1 MHFLRELWNSNQITE
16 NICSTKK
23 FVKLNGIHIDSNQWT
38 SNILIQGFI
47 KSAKLW
53 LIEVAY
59 EFLRW
64 LLNMINTKLFNQIIF
79 FQFSGSVLDNGN
91 SYTSGRHASLL
102 SAPSSSRSM
111 QESTQLREGLL
122 TGTLTGQKVN
132 YLDSGYSE
140 EDPTEQQVTSC
151 LMKTSSG
158 SIYIPPH
165 NMPKNPTMDSRQE
178 YRFGHSTSSPS
189 HSPTKESLKNSE
201 R

>member
-1 MHFLRELWNSNQITE
+1 
-16 NICSTKK
+16 
-23 FVKLNGIHIDSNQWT
+23 
-38 SNILIQGFI
+38 
-47 KSAKLW
+47 
-53 LIEVAY
+53 
-59 EFLRW
+59 
-64 LLNMINTKLFNQIIF
+64 MIIRYDQYKTNKTIF

-178 YRFGHSTSSPS
+178 YRFGHSSSSPS

-201 R
+201 RYVYLNYFCKMRK

>member
-1 MHFLRELWNSNQITE
+1 MNITLPNWEFFHICKTSIHRSFLWISQMI
-16 NICSTKK
+16 
-23 FVKLNGIHIDSNQWT
+23 
-38 SNILIQGFI
+38 I
-47 KSAKLW
+47 KYDQYK
-53 LIEVAY
+53 
-59 EFLRW
+59 
-64 LLNMINTKLFNQIIF
+64 TNQIIF

-178 YRFGHSTSSPS
+178 YRFGHSSSSPS

-201 R
+201 RYVYILCNSLYRLIIKRSS

>member
-1 MHFLRELWNSNQITE
+1 M
-16 NICSTKK
+16 
-23 FVKLNGIHIDSNQWT
+23 
-38 SNILIQGFI
+38 
-47 KSAKLW
+47 
-53 LIEVAY
+53 
-59 EFLRW
+59 
-64 LLNMINTKLFNQIIF
+64 
-79 FQFSGSVLDNGN
+79 LDNGN

-201 R
+201 RYVYFCKLGLRKLEIRKIASKNKSSQGLFLLPLNTPMKRQDVAFM

>member
-1 MHFLRELWNSNQITE
+1 MRFKVTVCTPIYICIDGVCQRNLSHFWNVRTE
-16 NICSTKK
+16 S
-23 FVKLNGIHIDSNQWT
+23 KLS
-38 SNILIQGFI
+38 
-47 KSAKLW
+47 
-53 LIEVAY
+53 
-59 EFLRW
+59 
-64 LLNMINTKLFNQIIF
+64 F
-79 FQFSGSVLDNGN
+79 FFFKFSGSVLDNGN

-102 SAPSSSRSM
+102 SSAAPSGSRSM

-140 EDPTEQQVTSC
+140 EDPTEQVTSC

-178 YRFGHSTSSPS
+178 YRFGHSSSSPS

-201 R
+201 RYVVQIIRGAI